1 MKRAKKHTTKNK
13 TILLHLPKELHLQY
27 KIQCMKEEV
36 YMTEDLR
43 RYIQE
48 KIAKELNA

>member
-1 MKRAKKHTTKNK
+1 MKRAKKHTTKNR
-13 TILLHLPKELHLQY
+13 TILLHLQY